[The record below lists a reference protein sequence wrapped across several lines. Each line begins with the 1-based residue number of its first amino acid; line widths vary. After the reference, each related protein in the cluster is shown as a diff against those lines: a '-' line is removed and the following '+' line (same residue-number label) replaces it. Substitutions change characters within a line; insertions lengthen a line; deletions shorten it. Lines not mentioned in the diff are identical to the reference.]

1 MSQASFSK
9 YSNRKITKY
18 EPKHK
23 WICLNLIMETALKLI
38 KNPLQFDINDS
49 INICEFDVPFV
60 QCLISKIH
68 KKLRLIISKE
78 TVESLWDIAKIVF
91 EYQSNKSDMY
101 GVINYLSD
109 FDYDDESIENDECY
123 IYSKNKVGK
132 YKSMLK
138 ELGFKTKYIPNCVK
152 FYDFKQS
159 LSL

>member
-1 MSQASFSK
+1 MMSQASFNK

-23 WICLNLIMETALKLI
+23 WICLNLIMETTLKLI
-38 KNPLQFDINDS
+38 KNPLEFNINDS
-49 INICEFDVPFV
+49 INIGEFAFDIPFV

-91 EYQSNKSDMY
+91 EYQSNKSQLNKIID
-101 GVINYLSD
+101 YLSD
-109 FDYDDESIENDECY
+109 FDCDDESIENDECY

-152 FYDFKQS
+152 FYDFKQN
-159 LSL
+159 